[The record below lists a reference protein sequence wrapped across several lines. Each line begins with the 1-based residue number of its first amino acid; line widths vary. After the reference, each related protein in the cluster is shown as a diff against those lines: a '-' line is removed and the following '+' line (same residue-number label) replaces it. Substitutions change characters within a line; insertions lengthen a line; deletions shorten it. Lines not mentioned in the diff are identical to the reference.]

1 MRVAMYLRLI
11 QSKFKSEY
19 LSIIRQVYDTK
30 IIPELM
36 KMPGCLCVC
45 LVKSD
50 FHQDEGISLSLWD
63 SQEHAEAYAKSG
75 QYEKYLMEIKPYLSD
90 SSEWKIQLSDD
101 FTIEYQP
108 VQEEPVLKA
117 YTAIAQGHKKIPL
130 KEDVSLMCVR
140 ILSLK
145 VQTGKMDEF
154 NKIYRENILPALN
167 KVKGCRYAFVTG
179 NAEDKNEA
187 LSVTI
192 WDSKQD
198 AIQFE
203 TNGTFDRFI
212 NQVRHTLSELL
223 QWKMGL
229 EKESSQKV
237 VTSDDMSVKYYKMVT
252 GKSIK

>member
-1 MRVAMYLRLI
+1 MHLRLI
-11 QSKFKSEY
+11 QSKFKPQY
-19 LSIIRQVYDTK
+19 LPIIRRIYDTK
-30 IIPELM
+30 IIPELK

-75 QYEKYLMEIKPYLSD
+75 LYEKFLSEIKPYLSD
-90 SSEWKIQLSDD
+90 SSEWKIHLSEEL
-101 FTIEYQP
+101 TLEYQP

-117 YTAIAQGHKKIPL
+117 YTTLAQDHDKIPL

-145 VQTGKMDEF
+145 IQTGKMDEF
-154 NKIYRENILPALN
+154 NKIYDETILPALN

-179 NAEDKNEA
+179 NAEDPDEA
-187 LSVTI
+187 LCLTL

-203 TNGTFDRFI
+203 SSGLFDQLI
-212 NQVRHTLSELL
+212 DQVRHTLSALF

-229 EKESSQKV
+229 EKDSSQKV

-252 GKSIK
+252 GKSFK